1 MKFDLIDYN
10 LILLSS
16 MWLVA
21 GIIATWFYMK
31 KTILSQSLE
40 NHTAQKSLNDL
51 LQKNEALLMEKMELD
66 KQLAVLRQEAERP
79 VSYTHLTLPTI
90 LLV

>member
-1 MKFDLIDYN
+1 MKFDSIDFD

-16 MWLVA
+16 MWLVV

-40 NHTAQKSLNDL
+40 TQTAQKSLNDL
-51 LQKNEALLMEKMELD
+51 LQKNENLLM
-66 KQLAVLRQEAERP
+66 
-79 VSYTHLTLPTI
+79 
-90 LLV
+90 